1 MTDYTEQER
10 RTIRSGAYGAVAL
23 VSDANPGAFD
33 VFKEAIAGARAR
45 LETSQEL
52 RELLRSGGVPR
63 IPQGSPA
70 EVESTVLTALRES
83 TSILEAKNPA
93 ELDGF
98 RNVVATACDKAAH
111 AAGTV
116 PEDEDD
122 TVAVGKVKQALG
134 AP

>member
-1 MTDYTEQER
+1 VHDQER

-33 VFKEAIAGARAR
+33 VFKEAVTGARAR

-70 EVESTVLTALRES
+70 EVESTVLNALRES

-98 RNVVATACDKAAH
+98 RNVVTTACDRAAH
-111 AAGTV
+111 AAGAV
-116 PEDEDD
+116 PENEAD
-122 TVAVGKVKQALG
+122 TEAVGKVKQALG
-134 AP
+134 AS